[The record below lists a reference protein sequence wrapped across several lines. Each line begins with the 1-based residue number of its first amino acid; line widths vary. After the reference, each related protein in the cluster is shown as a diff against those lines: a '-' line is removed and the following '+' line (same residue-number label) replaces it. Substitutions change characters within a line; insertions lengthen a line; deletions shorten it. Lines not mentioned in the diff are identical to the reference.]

1 MSKGTGSE
9 SSSSPHAAS
18 STGTCSSLKFTI
30 LVPLPVP
37 SVASG
42 IREQHA
48 AQSAYTNSSWCETGG
63 QQGDLKCFL
72 FVCLLFSEST
82 AVGDF
87 WFVLYSAAGRRLPTC
102 LRAGVLVSKMGFA
115 LWGARMKRRWSFWAF
130 RERYKLRQCWRTKRP
145 ANGLQAVLVHANG
158 VFLVWLWF
166 LRGPLV
172 AEGKWFEMLLPLPSK
187 DTLHQGQ
194 LRGASPAL
202 L

>member
-1 MSKGTGSE
+1 MGSE

-18 STGTCSSLKFTI
+18 SPETCSSLKFTI

-48 AQSAYTNSSWCETGG
+48 AQSAYTNSSWHETGG

-72 FVCLLFSEST
+72 FVVCFSLRALLWETF
-82 AVGDF
+82 G
-87 WFVLYSAAGRRLPTC
+87 LYFTQLREGGSPLGF
-102 LRAGVLVSKMGFA
+102 RAGVLVSEMGFA
-115 LWGARMKRRWSFWAF
+115 LWGAQMKWRWPFWAF
-130 RERYKLRQCWRTKRP
+130 RERYNLRQCWRTKQP
-145 ANGLQAVLVHANG
+145 ANGLQAVLVHTNG

-166 LRGPLV
+166 LRGLLV
-172 AEGKWFEMLLPLPSK
+172 AEGKWFKTLLPLPSK
-187 DTLHQGQ
+187 DIVHQGQ
-194 LRGASPAL
+194 PRGASPVL